1 MLRDKDVLTVHILE
15 QMIELGRKLVHVPS
29 DSSFSDVCIVLGRGS
44 GTKQS
49 LYEGTVIDCS
59 DDVKTEEFE
68 RAFLKTWYRKRRKLN
83 AWRRPNEEP
92 GSGRASVSGAQP
104 AGGRRTVEGLA
115 GAAAAGRRPV
125 PNEAAAAQPAVAAA
139 VRNDGRSQS
148 AGGSGTSG
156 PSGAA
161 VAGADL
167 GSRPPFT
174 PNTDDMI
181 QGLRS
186 KPLAE
191 KQFSRNQENNILAY
205 MGLQDVAGLKR
216 ADVKAVFSLVS
227 EHLARMS
234 KGKAV
239 KDRLGWARAVPP
251 ALLNSRWT
259 TDSNLAVVGTDL
271 YPPWHTGMPSGHTQR
286 AYALLVAATVSDYW
300 LWHIHQVFRT
310 GTTFVPRVVGA
321 DGQLSDIRIHPLRRR
336 VAGGPSQST
345 QGSERRGGLVP
356 RRNGTSIKT
365 AIRKIGAERSRAP
378 GRRRSGI
385 TNVLLPK
392 GGPRPKAKRQ
402 VAKPPS
408 APSSTSS
415 SSPPCSPKS
424 SLPPALSAAARSG
437 SFIRRPPG
445 LPRTRAPQQ
454 PAGPLRSP
462 SRPPSRAP
470 PLPDPAF
477 KTTIRNLALDR
488 ARDPVRVL
496 ALQRQ
501 AVPVEQ
507 RAVSLAPVV
516 LPAAEVERVQMT
528 EREITTLL
536 PEAVI
541 QRCHELLGGNCNLDG
556 VVSASPVHAVSVTV
570 GDDEAFH
577 VTAYILAHMSAVHSF
592 NNNVSRAREAWVS
605 LGRSAVSPYAFPPG
619 LGPIFSPLV
628 SASAAAAYV
637 QLRLGGT
644 RTGDVLWKFFDTAS
658 GVSGAQSSDKV
669 YGGVSVN
676 SAEALR
682 AVCTTWLTSAVVN
695 ACLIETRLLVGSA
708 RTYVLLVEQAS
719 SLHSYG
725 RGTVDEAVALK
736 AAEEVAGE
744 VGDSTAV
751 VMVINIENS
760 HWIAA
765 KIETISLCIT
775 IFDTLRGTSAAKST
789 AVARLQLLCDAMDIR
804 AGRDP
809 HAWDVKHDWSWH
821 QTDDY
826 NCGVFASARVYCCAL
841 GYESSTSVPVDL
853 LRLALVRYILLRG
866 EGYAQAR
873 VGARDAGPTLSPI
886 EK

>member
-1 MLRDKDVLTVHILE
+1 
-15 QMIELGRKLVHVPS
+15 
-29 DSSFSDVCIVLGRGS
+29 
-44 GTKQS
+44 
-49 LYEGTVIDCS
+49 
-59 DDVKTEEFE
+59 
-68 RAFLKTWYRKRRKLN
+68 
-83 AWRRPNEEP
+83 
-92 GSGRASVSGAQP
+92 
-104 AGGRRTVEGLA
+104 
-115 GAAAAGRRPV
+115 
-125 PNEAAAAQPAVAAA
+125 
-139 VRNDGRSQS
+139 
-148 AGGSGTSG
+148 
-156 PSGAA
+156 
-161 VAGADL
+161 
-167 GSRPPFT
+167 
-174 PNTDDMI
+174 
-181 QGLRS
+181 
-186 KPLAE
+186 
-191 KQFSRNQENNILAY
+191 
-205 MGLQDVAGLKR
+205 
-216 ADVKAVFSLVS
+216 
-227 EHLARMS
+227 
-234 KGKAV
+234 
-239 KDRLGWARAVPP
+239 
-251 ALLNSRWT
+251 
-259 TDSNLAVVGTDL
+259 
-271 YPPWHTGMPSGHTQR
+271 
-286 AYALLVAATVSDYW
+286 
-300 LWHIHQVFRT
+300 
-310 GTTFVPRVVGA
+310 
-321 DGQLSDIRIHPLRRR
+321 
-336 VAGGPSQST
+336 
-345 QGSERRGGLVP
+345 
-356 RRNGTSIKT
+356 
-365 AIRKIGAERSRAP
+365 
-378 GRRRSGI
+378 
-385 TNVLLPK
+385 
-392 GGPRPKAKRQ
+392 
-402 VAKPPS
+402 
-408 APSSTSS
+408 
-415 SSPPCSPKS
+415 
-424 SLPPALSAAARSG
+424 
-437 SFIRRPPG
+437 
-445 LPRTRAPQQ
+445 
-454 PAGPLRSP
+454 
-462 SRPPSRAP
+462 
-470 PLPDPAF
+470 
-477 KTTIRNLALDR
+477 
-488 ARDPVRVL
+488 
-496 ALQRQ
+496 
-501 AVPVEQ
+501 
-507 RAVSLAPVV
+507 
-516 LPAAEVERVQMT
+516 
-528 EREITTLL
+528 
-536 PEAVI
+536 
-541 QRCHELLGGNCNLDG
+541 
-556 VVSASPVHAVSVTV
+556 
-570 GDDEAFH
+570 
-577 VTAYILAHMSAVHSF
+577 MSAVHSF

-765 KIETISLCIT
+765 KIETISSCIT